1 MCGVDKRNLTRKIL
15 FLMEHFSSGMMLNS
29 QGCSQILAY
38 RLEGSSSSPLDFC
51 TRQWMCTYV
60 NGRD

>member
-1 MCGVDKRNLTRKIL
+1 
-15 FLMEHFSSGMMLNS
+15 MEHFSSGMMLNS